1 VISIN
6 GDHPAHIHVGDTD
19 ADLGA
24 TITGPKADLNLGIS
38 TYVNGAP
45 MNPIQLDTTQAPA
58 AHGSPLTLLSGRPAA
73 AVCDGIE
80 RLNSR
85 HAV

>member
-1 VISIN
+1 MPTSSFVEAATTVN
-6 GDHPAHIHVGDTD
+6 AFVHP
-19 ADLGA
+19 
-24 TITGPKADLNLGIS
+24 
-38 TYVNGAP
+38 
-45 MNPIQLDTTQAPA
+45 QPA
-58 AHGSPLTLLSGRPAA
+58 AHGFPLTLLSGLPAA

>member
-1 VISIN
+1 M
-6 GDHPAHIHVGDTD
+6 
-19 ADLGA
+19 
-24 TITGPKADLNLGIS
+24 LNLLDHAEAA
-38 TYVNGAP
+38 TTVNAFVHP
-45 MNPIQLDTTQAPA
+45 QPA

-73 AVCDGIE
+73 AACDGIE